1 MHLMLLYPGSR
12 RIDAVVLAANQDRMR
27 IVIPN
32 RRDTVELRLAG
43 SQWTSEEGESVDIEA
58 VVACDWTGQSFR
70 QARHLAASAA

>member
-1 MHLMLLYPGSR
+1 MQLTLLYSGGC
-12 RIDAVVLAANQDRMR
+12 RIDAVVLAANHDRIR

-32 RRDTVELRLAG
+32 RRDTVELRLTG
-43 SQWTSEEGESVDIEA
+43 NQWTSEEGESVDIEA